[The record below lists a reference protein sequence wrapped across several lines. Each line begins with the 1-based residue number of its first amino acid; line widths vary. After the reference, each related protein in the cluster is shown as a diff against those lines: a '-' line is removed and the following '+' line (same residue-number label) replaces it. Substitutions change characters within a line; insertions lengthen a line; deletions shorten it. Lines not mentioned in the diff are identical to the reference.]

1 MYVYAMNGTGHVKYQ
16 FIRLTIDVYGCGM
29 YNGMP
34 DLDPFASLEEVS
46 QGLWKSLCYAATN
59 AFLHS
64 TIGNAPM
71 HGKVTINSCINS
83 LVIWKDPR

>member
-1 MYVYAMNGTGHVKYQ
+1 MYMRRTGLGMLNTNL
-16 FIRLTIDVYGCGM
+16 FDLTIDVYGYGM
-29 YNGMP
+29 YNGML

-46 QGLWKSLCYAATN
+46 QGLSKSLHYAATN

-64 TIGNAPM
+64 TIRNALV
-71 HGKVTINSCINS
+71 HGRATQNSCINS